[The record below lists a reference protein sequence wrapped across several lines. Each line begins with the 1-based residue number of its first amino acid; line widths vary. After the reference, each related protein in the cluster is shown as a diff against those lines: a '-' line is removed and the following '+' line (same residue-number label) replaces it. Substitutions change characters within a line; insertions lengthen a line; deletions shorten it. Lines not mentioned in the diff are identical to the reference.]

1 MIRNALFTSLLL
13 MLLIGCQSESST
25 STANTETEPQ
35 AQATPEPL
43 PYAIA
48 IHGGAGTILPENM
61 TAEQE
66 VEYREA
72 LNQALDIGEA
82 VLKAGGSSMDAVEQ
96 TIVFLEDSPLFNAG
110 KGAVFTN
117 EGKNEL
123 DASFMVG
130 NSRNAG
136 AVGGVTIVKN
146 PIRAARAV
154 LEHSKHVLLTGVGA
168 ETFATQQELEIVD
181 PEYFYTESRWES
193 LQRAKA
199 AESTKTGSLMPADY
213 KFGTV
218 GCVALD
224 NEGNITAGTST
235 GGMTNKRFNRFG
247 DVPVIGA
254 GTYASNESAGV
265 SCTGHGEYFIRYAVA
280 HDVTALM
287 EYKGLSLEQAT
298 HHVIHEKLKEAGG
311 GGGLISVDRYGNVSM
326 PFNTP
331 GMYRGYATP
340 EGREVGIFGEE
351 EK

>member
-1 MIRNALFTSLLL
+1 MTRILLFSGLCLLL
-13 MLLIGCQSESST
+13 WSCQP
-25 STANTETEPQ
+25 TAGERAETETET
-35 AQATPEPL
+35 AAEPL

-48 IHGGAGTILPENM
+48 IHGGAGTILRENM
-61 TAEQE
+61 SDEQE
-66 VEYREA
+66 EAYREA

-82 VLKAGGSSMDAVEQ
+82 ILQDGGSSMDAVEQ
-96 TIVFLEDSPLFNAG
+96 TIVFLENSPLFNAG

-130 NSRNAG
+130 RDKNAG
-136 AVGGVTIVKN
+136 AVGGVTVVKN

-154 LEHSKHVLLTGVGA
+154 MEHSKHVLLTGEGA
-168 ETFATQQELEIVD
+168 ERFARQQELEVVA
-181 PEYFYTESRWES
+181 PEYFYTESRWEA

-199 AESTKTGSLMPADY
+199 AENKQTGSLLPADY
-213 KFGTV
+213 KYGTV

-224 NEGNITAGTST
+224 QNGDITAGTST

-247 DVPVIGA
+247 DVPVVGA
-254 GTYASNESAGV
+254 GTYASNASAGV

-287 EYKGLSLEQAT
+287 EYKGFSLAEAT
-298 HHVIHEKLKEAGG
+298 QHIIHEKLKAAGG
-311 GGGLISVDRYGNVSM
+311 AGGLISVDKYGNVSM

-331 GMYRGYATP
+331 GMYRGFATP
-340 EGREVGIFGEE
+340 VEREVGIYGEVE
-351 EK
+351 E